1 MNQNADYL
9 FFFLILVLALYIYN
23 LHQEKNYRDYE
34 YDKKLKMFKSLTDE
48 YKSKLSNK
56 VKQVPKS
63 NIVNMNDLIDKRDKA
78 VLANALYPPLNR
90 NPKPIANDYLKY
102 KRNGLF
108 DYSTRDNSDTYRLM
122 GYLINSANKDET
134 WNIFGRQKYSGSSH
148 GEFYATRQCNQ
159 NTCTKIPITRDIL
172 TGNKID
178 DYYNLPNVLTFDSP
192 LFTTDN
198 YDVVQLKTSHG
209 YSPYY

>member
-1 MNQNADYL
+1 MTDNKDYI
-9 FFFLILVLALYIYN
+9 FFFLLIILALYIYN
-23 LHQEKNYRDYE
+23 LHQEKNYKDYE
-34 YDKKLKMFKSLTDE
+34 YNKKLNMFKSLTNE
-48 YKSKLSNK
+48 YKLKLNSK
-56 VKQVPKS
+56 PTAA
-63 NIVNMNDLIDKRDKA
+63 MDDLIDKRDIA
-78 VLANALYPPLNR
+78 VVSNALYPPLNR
-90 NPKPIANDYLKY
+90 DSKPLANDYLKY
-102 KRNGLF
+102 KQDGLF

-159 NTCTKIPITRDIL
+159 NTCTKIPLTRDIL

-178 DYYNLPNVLTFDSP
+178 DYYNLPNVLTFSSP

-198 YDVVQLKTSHG
+198 YDVVQLKTSNG